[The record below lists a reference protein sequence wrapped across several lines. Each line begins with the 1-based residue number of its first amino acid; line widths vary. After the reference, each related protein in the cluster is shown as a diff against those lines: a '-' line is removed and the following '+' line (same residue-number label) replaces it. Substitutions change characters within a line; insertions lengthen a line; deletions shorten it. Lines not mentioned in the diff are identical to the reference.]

1 MSQEDEMT
9 GQALVAEP
17 DGEIGARAGEVELT
31 RKQQRFVDEYLVDLN
46 GTQAAIRAGYSA
58 DSARSIAHENLT
70 KPDIA
75 AAIDAALAATP
86 GITRTRIVN
95 ELGLIAFANMA
106 DYITVQDDGTAYVD
120 LSKLTREQAAAIG
133 EIITETYTEGRGEAA
148 REVKR
153 VKFKLA
159 DKLSAL
165 EKLGKTLG
173 MFKDRYEHSGPNGKP
188 IQYAPP
194 AIEIVIVDPK
204 EEPDPKEGFQR

>member
-1 MSQEDEMT
+1 MNQEDEMT
-9 GQALVAEP
+9 GQALTTEP
-17 DGEIGARAGEVELT
+17 DGEIGVRAGEVELT

-46 GTQAAIRAGYSA
+46 GAQAAIRAGYSA
-58 DSARSIAHENLT
+58 DSAKEIAYENLT
-70 KPDIA
+70 KPHIA
-75 AAIDAALAATP
+75 AAIDAALATTP
-86 GITRTRIVN
+86 GVTRTRIVD
-95 ELGLIAFANMA
+95 ELARVAFANML
-106 DYITVQDDGTAYVD
+106 DYVTPQADGTAYVD

-133 EIITETYTEGRGEAA
+133 EIITEEYTEGRGESA
-148 REVKR
+148 RAVQR

-194 AIEIVIVDPK
+194 AIKIVIVDPQ
-204 EEPDPKEGFQR
+204 EPDPKEGFQR